1 MLGST
6 IGFNSSIGFVG
17 GVITGLVESI
27 GLAGWPGFVHLVFYY
42 YLFYFVFDYE

>member
-17 GVITGLVESI
+17 GVIVGLFSST
-27 GLAGWPGFVHLVFYY
+27 LGFVHLVFYY
-42 YLFYFVFDYE
+42 YLFCFVFDYE